1 MGLFDPRTIMTAA
14 RSGSASHWGCDGK
27 IFVTGGSG
35 VVGRALLTLLEGYPV
50 LALRHKRA
58 FAPDVVTV
66 PGDLTTP
73 RFGLDQKAYHKLL
86 SDVHLIVHCA
96 AVTSV
101 APPTNHKPVNRGGTE
116 EVLRCAREASIPTIY
131 VSTAFVESGIS
142 QIDEPSGYEAS
153 KREAEELVRSAGV
166 PVAIVRPSLVAG
178 DSRSGEISE
187 FQGLHLVLS
196 RVAQNLLPIAPCSPS
211 ARVDFVPQDYVAEVI
226 KALIDTEPARW
237 PDLVWA
243 TQGDAALTVEGFL
256 EAMQHLSTAVG
267 LAKPTARFIP
277 YERIKRL
284 FEPVFLPALPR
295 LQRRELRAL
304 LMFAR
309 YLNVEQPFPSLAPEV
324 ADVLGLRPAPAPA
337 MVLQR
342 NFEHWWQ
349 HYGSKE
355 LDVAKGNGTA

>member
-1 MGLFDPRTIMTAA
+1 MGLFDPYTIMSVA
-14 RSGSASHWGCDGK
+14 RSESDGRWGRDGK
-27 IFVTGGSG
+27 ILVTGGSG
-35 VVGRALLTLLEGYPV
+35 VVGQALLTLLKGYPV
-50 LALRHKRA
+50 LALRHKRTIA
-58 FAPDVVTV
+58 SDVATIA
-66 PGDLTTP
+66 GDLTAP
-73 RFGLDQKAYHKLL
+73 RFGLDETAYRTLL
-86 SDVHLIVHCA
+86 RDVRLIVHCA

-101 APPTNHKPVNRGGTE
+101 APPTNHRPVNREGTE
-116 EVLRCAREASIPTIY
+116 EILRCAREASIPTIY

-142 QIDEPSGYEAS
+142 QVDEPSGYEAS

-211 ARVDFVPQDYVAEVI
+211 ARVDFVPQDYVGEVI
-226 KALIDTEPARW
+226 KALIDTEPERW
-237 PDLVWA
+237 PELVWV
-243 TQGDAALTVEGFL
+243 TQGDAALTVQGFL
-256 EAMQHLSTAVG
+256 EAMQRLSTAVG

-295 LQRRELRAL
+295 PQRRELRAL

-309 YLNVEQPFPSLAPEV
+309 YLNVEQPFPSLTPDV
-324 ADVLGLRPAPAPA
+324 AGVLGLRPAPAPA

-355 LDVAKGNGTA
+355 VDIAKGNGTV